1 MHFSFQENMNVTQE
15 NKDALNAVLKVRI
28 DKADYFEKYETA
40 LKEQR
45 RHANIPGFRQGKVPM
60 GIIKKKVGTALLL
73 QEVNEILSKS
83 VQEHIEQNKLQVLGD
98 PLPKRAEDSQDWN
111 EPEHLDFEFELG
123 LAPDFNVKLPSK
135 LKYFTIKVDDKMID
149 EQIADL
155 TRRYGKLEEVE
166 LSNEKDMIFGDLIEL
181 NEDGSIKE
189 GGIMSTS
196 TISVEFLQD
205 EATKKLLAGKKKK
218 DEVDV
223 DPRKISKG
231 DDDMAAMLGIDKEVA
246 KELDSTFRFRV
257 EEIKRMV
264 PAELD
269 QTFFDQV
276 FGKDEVKDEAAM
288 REKVAADMARNFS
301 ADSDR
306 LFKRD
311 ISSTLLDKT
320 KMKLP
325 DDFLKRWLKERNEQ
339 DLTPEQIEAD
349 YENYAKSLKW
359 QLIENKLIRDN
370 DIQVSPEE
378 SMEHV
383 KRNIAGQYAQY
394 GMPTPPDDELEQSA
408 RRMLADQEQAKKIY
422 EAMFDAKLLAHYKA
436 NVKLNEKEVSFDE
449 FVKMA
454 QQA

>member
-1 MHFSFQENMNVTQE
+1 MNVTQE
-15 NKDALNAVLKVRI
+15 NIDALNAVLKVRI

-45 RHANIPGFRQGKVPM
+45 RHANVPGFRPGKVPM

-73 QEVNEILSKS
+73 QEVNDILSKS
-83 VQEHIEQNKLQVLGD
+83 VQKHIEENKLQVLGD
-98 PLPKRAEDSQDWN
+98 PLPKRADDSQDWN
-111 EPEHLDFEFELG
+111 EPEKLDFEFELG
-123 LAPDFNVKLPSK
+123 LAPEFTVKLPSK
-135 LKYFTIKVDDKMID
+135 LKYYTIKVDDKMID
-149 EQIADL
+149 EQINDL

-166 LSNEKDMIFGDLIEL
+166 VSNEKDMLFGDLIEL

-205 EATKKLLAGKKKK
+205 DATKKLLAGLKKK
-218 DEVDV
+218 DEVVV
-223 DPRKISKG
+223 DPKKISKG
-231 DDDMAAMLGIDKEVA
+231 DDDMSSMLGISKEAA
-246 KELDSTFRFRV
+246 KELNSNFRFRV

-264 PAELD
+264 PADKD
-269 QTFFDQV
+269 QAFYDQL
-276 FGKDEVKDEAAM
+276 FGKDEVKDEAGL
-288 REKVAADMARNFS
+288 RGKVAEDMSKMFTN
-301 ADSDR
+301 DSDR

-311 ISSTLLDKT
+311 ISNSLLDKT

-339 DLTPEQIEAD
+339 DLTPEQIDAD

-359 QLIENKLIRDN
+359 QLIENKLIREN
-370 DIQVSPEE
+370 KVEVSPEE
-378 SMEHV
+378 SMAHV

-394 GMPTPPDDELEQSA
+394 GMPAPEDEQLEQSA
-408 RRMLADQEQAKKIY
+408 RKMLADQNEAKKIY
-422 EAMFDAKLLAHYKA
+422 EAMFDAKLMAHYKA
-436 NVKLNEKEVSFDE
+436 NVKLSEKEVSYDE

-454 QQA
+454 QSA